1 MMRIIRRLWHLA
13 RRDSVAL
20 MGANLNYALIG
31 VITGIV
37 TARVLGVEG
46 RGDLAVVVFW
56 PTLIAT
62 LLELG
67 VGDAL
72 TLWVAREVDNIRGNL
87 WGVLLL
93 TAAVSAIGVVA
104 GLVLLPYVLRPEQHR
119 LLSTAYLCLGLIP
132 AYLLSLV
139 PTGALLGLRRF
150 HAVALVRIASTFAYL
165 LTVIAVVVTHQGTVV
180 SFMWLNV
187 LARFFPLLIG
197 FCLLV
202 PALAGTKHGRLNVI
216 GPLQDGAKLHASKL
230 ATVLSSSEDRAIA
243 NWMLSQAAIGQWQV
257 ASTLTFII
265 PFIAQGV
272 SQHLYGSIPASS
284 AEQRATITGAA
295 YTRAVVFTAALALV
309 VIPALPFAIPLVYG
323 SDFAGA
329 VMPSMIVVVA
339 GVFFARP
346 SVFQSSAR
354 G

>member
-1 MMRIIRRLWHLA
+1 
-13 RRDSVAL
+13 
-20 MGANLNYALIG
+20 
-31 VITGIV
+31 
-37 TARVLGVEG
+37 
-46 RGDLAVVVFW
+46 
-56 PTLIAT
+56 
-62 LLELG
+62 
-67 VGDAL
+67 
-72 TLWVAREVDNIRGNL
+72 
-87 WGVLLL
+87 
-93 TAAVSAIGVVA
+93 
-104 GLVLLPYVLRPEQHR
+104 
-119 LLSTAYLCLGLIP
+119 
-132 AYLLSLV
+132 
-139 PTGALLGLRRF
+139 
-150 HAVALVRIASTFAYL
+150 
-165 LTVIAVVVTHQGTVV
+165 
-180 SFMWLNV
+180 MWLNV
-187 LARFFPLLIG
+187 LARFFPLLVG

-243 NWMLSQAAIGQWQV
+243 NWTLSQAAIGQWQV

-284 AEQRATITGAA
+284 SEQRVTITGAA

-339 GVFFARP
+339 GIFSAGT
-346 SVFQSSAR
+346 SVLQSSAR
-354 G
+354 AMLQGTECWTAARM